1 MAKMQFVDFSNL
13 ALYDELIKGYIAT
26 EDAKSIKTVALDGN
40 KLKFY
45 KVTEPVGETAPAYE
59 IELPRQDLS
68 NLLEKFDGATA
79 GDVVIIGAD
88 GKVIVDSGI
97 KLNDLASKDQ
107 LNAVEAKANA
117 NAQAITAIN
126 DENTGILKQAKDYA
140 DSKDAAIA
148 EAKKAGTDAQA
159 DLNAFKDKVG
169 EIPADK
175 TVMGM
180 IQQLQADAYDDTEV
194 RGLIQDNAD
203 AISALDTRVGTAED
217 KITKLVGTD
226 SNKSVRE
233 IANEELAAQL
243 IPEGAKESLDT
254 LQEIAAW
261 IQSHPDDASA
271 MNTAITNLE
280 KLVGTIPEG
289 VTATNIVDYIQEV
302 VKTEKDRIDA
312 LTDRMTA
319 AETDI
324 DNLQAAI
331 AEGGSVDLAIK
342 AVKQYTDDK
351 IGNVGEEKGTVTA
364 RINAIEEELAAAETF
379 TPVSEAEI
387 RSLFA

>member
-148 EAKKAGTDAQA
+148 DAKKAGTDAQA

-169 EIPADK
+169 EIPENK

-180 IQQLQADAYDDTEV
+180 IQQLQADSYDDTEV
-194 RGLIQDNAD
+194 RGLIQNNAD

-243 IPEGAKESLDT
+243 IPAGAKESLDT

-312 LTDRMTA
+312 LADRMTA

>member
-148 EAKKAGTDAQA
+148 DAKKAGTDAQA

-169 EIPADK
+169 EIPENK

-180 IQQLQADAYDDTEV
+180 IQQLQADSYDDTEV

-351 IGNVGEEKGTVTA
+351 IGNIGEEKGTVTA

>member
-107 LNAVEAKANA
+107 LNAVETKANA
-117 NAQAITAIN
+117 NEQAISAIN

-194 RGLIQDNAD
+194 RGLIQNNAD